1 MLLMSKRIPR
11 PLCDEGCNNCTASE
25 NKQVALLLNVL
36 ALRFG
41 EEVWGIANSICANLT
56 VCPVCRIDD
65 FCHDTDEGFKPID
78 AISRKH
84 KTCDVAKA
92 ALRFMA
98 SYKTPVE
105 RVKEKV
111 KALVQKAFPGHFVD
125 FFESPDEAGTFFV
138 RFFDVHDDLMSLA
151 RRALHA
157 VLDKATEDEGGELT
171 AECARLKVDFLPFPV
186 CRSDTLKY
194 YPKKARHVPCG
205 R

>member
-1 MLLMSKRIPR
+1 MPKRTPKS
-11 PLCDEGCNNCTASE
+11 LCDEGCNNCTAPE

-65 FCHDTDEGFKPID
+65 FCHDTEEGFKPID

-92 ALRFMA
+92 ALRFM
-98 SYKTPVE
+98 STYKTPVE

-111 KALVQKAFPGHFVD
+111 KTLVRKAFPGHFVD
-125 FFESPDEAGTFFV
+125 FFESSDEVGTFLV
-138 RFFDVHDDLMSLA
+138 RLFDVDDDLMSIA
-151 RRALHA
+151 RNAMHE
-157 VLDKATEDEGGELT
+157 VLEKATVNEGGELT
-171 AECARLKVDFLPFPV
+171 AECERLKVVLVPSPV
-186 CRSDTLKY
+186 AHSDTVRY
-194 YPKKARHVPCG
+194 YRGRRRKKG
-205 R
+205 